1 MIILEWVSLSKF
13 FNMIVFKGIFL
24 GVMSKGRFFLSMID
38 AFLEIKFFLKLCV
51 ILVIMFMFVG
61 MIVILWIL

>member
-1 MIILEWVSLSKF
+1 
-13 FNMIVFKGIFL
+13 MIVFKGIFL